1 MRMLH
6 HALSLSTLF
15 LITSGSR
22 FVIAATLFRTSP
34 KSYLDARS
42 ACDLLDRPAKCFP
55 RRLDAELRTE
65 CLDDGR
71 DDATDRED
79 AALPGRLDPA
89 VLGRRYECFSPTRAS
104 VTASVSVSTS
114 IAGGETDVAAE
125 LGRELSRELGREL
138 GREETDRSV
147 SVSVSELPPSPLCLR
162 DSIRRVSRPVD
173 ADLPPRII
181 FRMNSW

>member
-104 VTASVSVSTS
+104 VTASVSVSRPLP
-114 IAGGETDVAAE
+114 AA
-125 LGRELSRELGREL
+125 
-138 GREETDRSV
+138 
-147 SVSVSELPPSPLCLR
+147 
-162 DSIRRVSRPVD
+162 RRTSRPNSAVSSAVSSAASSD
-173 ADLPPRII
+173 ARRLTAPCLSPYPNYHR
-181 FRMNSW
+181 RLCA